1 MKYIKESAII
11 FGITM
16 IGEFLN
22 AILPLPVPA
31 GVYGLFLLLIL
42 LCTGLLKL
50 EDIEATG
57 NFLLD
62 IMPILFIPASVGLI
76 ESYDEMKAIL
86 VPLIVTCL
94 VSTLVVMGVTGKV
107 TELMV
112 AVLKKKDAYGI
123 LAEKE
128 EWKECRRGEESMSF
142 LQESLYFGFV
152 ISLAAYLAGVWIK
165 KKVGWAILNP
175 LLVSVVIVI
184 AVLKLLHVDYASYN
198 NSAKY
203 ISYLLTPSTVCLAI
217 PLYKQLELLKKN
229 FLSVIVAI
237 TSGVAASAGSI
248 FLLCT
253 LFGVEHIHYVSFLP
267 KSITTAIGM
276 GVSEE
281 AGGIVTITVVC
292 IIITGIFGNIIADLL
307 FQILK
312 IREPIARG
320 LALGTSAHA
329 IGTAKALELGE
340 VEGAMSSLSIA
351 VAGLMTVIVV
361 PLVSGLI

>member
-94 VSTLVVMGVTGKV
+94 ISTLVVMGVTGKV

-112 AVLKKKDAYGI
+112 AVLKKKDAKGAGEEKIVWAFYRNLFI
-123 LAEKE
+123 LA
-128 EWKECRRGEESMSF
+128 
-142 LQESLYFGFV
+142 L
-152 ISLAAYLAGVWIK
+152 
-165 KKVGWAILNP
+165 
-175 LLVSVVIVI
+175 
-184 AVLKLLHVDYASYN
+184 
-198 NSAKY
+198 
-203 ISYLLTPSTVCLAI
+203 
-217 PLYKQLELLKKN
+217 
-229 FLSVIVAI
+229 
-237 TSGVAASAGSI
+237 
-248 FLLCT
+248 
-253 LFGVEHIHYVSFLP
+253 
-267 KSITTAIGM
+267 
-276 GVSEE
+276 
-281 AGGIVTITVVC
+281 
-292 IIITGIFGNIIADLL
+292 
-307 FQILK
+307 
-312 IREPIARG
+312 
-320 LALGTSAHA
+320 
-329 IGTAKALELGE
+329 
-340 VEGAMSSLSIA
+340 
-351 VAGLMTVIVV
+351 
-361 PLVSGLI
+361 

>member
-31 GVYGLFLLLIL
+31 GVYGLFL

-112 AVLKKKDAYGI
+112 AVLKKKDAKG
-123 LAEKE
+123 A
-128 EWKECRRGEESMSF
+128 GEE
-142 LQESLYFGFV
+142 E
-152 ISLAAYLAGVWIK
+152 
-165 KKVGWAILNP
+165 
-175 LLVSVVIVI
+175 
-184 AVLKLLHVDYASYN
+184 
-198 NSAKY
+198 
-203 ISYLLTPSTVCLAI
+203 TV
-217 PLYKQLELLKKN
+217 
-229 FLSVIVAI
+229 
-237 TSGVAASAGSI
+237 
-248 FLLCT
+248 
-253 LFGVEHIHYVSFLP
+253 
-267 KSITTAIGM
+267 
-276 GVSEE
+276 
-281 AGGIVTITVVC
+281 
-292 IIITGIFGNIIADLL
+292 
-307 FQILK
+307 
-312 IREPIARG
+312 
-320 LALGTSAHA
+320 
-329 IGTAKALELGE
+329 
-340 VEGAMSSLSIA
+340 
-351 VAGLMTVIVV
+351 
-361 PLVSGLI
+361 

>member
-76 ESYDEMKAIL
+76 DEMKAIL

-112 AVLKKKDAYGI
+112 AVLKKKDAKG
-123 LAEKE
+123 A
-128 EWKECRRGEESMSF
+128 GEE
-142 LQESLYFGFV
+142 E
-152 ISLAAYLAGVWIK
+152 
-165 KKVGWAILNP
+165 
-175 LLVSVVIVI
+175 
-184 AVLKLLHVDYASYN
+184 
-198 NSAKY
+198 
-203 ISYLLTPSTVCLAI
+203 TV
-217 PLYKQLELLKKN
+217 
-229 FLSVIVAI
+229 
-237 TSGVAASAGSI
+237 
-248 FLLCT
+248 
-253 LFGVEHIHYVSFLP
+253 
-267 KSITTAIGM
+267 
-276 GVSEE
+276 
-281 AGGIVTITVVC
+281 
-292 IIITGIFGNIIADLL
+292 
-307 FQILK
+307 
-312 IREPIARG
+312 
-320 LALGTSAHA
+320 
-329 IGTAKALELGE
+329 
-340 VEGAMSSLSIA
+340 
-351 VAGLMTVIVV
+351 
-361 PLVSGLI
+361 